1 MPDINISLVNQ
12 LLHFQDRNSFDR
24 IVKKHRADKYTKGI
38 NSWIDL
44 VSMLFCYLAKSSSV
58 REITYGL
65 RIAEGNLN
73 HLGVAKSPSKS
84 SLSYINAHRTWEL
97 FQDFYFALLDK
108 YEPSLA
114 KRRQYALRLK

>member
-84 SLSYINAHRTWEL
+84 SLSYINAHWTWEL
-97 FQDFYFALLDK
+97 FRDFYFALLDK